1 TFLAV
6 ALRLMSPVKSVS
18 NYPAVMAGAA
28 ASAERVF
35 EVLDLPADEGDRPGE
50 TTAVFRERFEYRHV
64 SFAYGEEA
72 EVLRDVS
79 LAVRRGPGTP
89 TTPRRGP
96 PRAATPPAASAARGS
111 RAASAS
117 ASRSRAPCCATRRSS
132 SSTRPPASST
142 PNRNGSFRTRSTASC
157 STARCS

>member
-1 TFLAV
+1 MIVDILWYVTLLALGDRPAMRPEMLITFLAV

-50 TTAVFRERFEYRHV
+50 TTAVFRERIEYAHV

-72 EVLRDVS
+72 EVLRGVS
-79 LAVRRGPGTP
+79 LAVRRGQVVAIVGPSGAGETTLADLLPRFYEPTSGGIPIDHVPITP
-89 TTPRRGP
+89 Y
-96 PRAATPPAASAARGS
+96 
-111 RAASAS
+111 
-117 ASRSRAPCCATRRSS
+117 
-132 SSTRPPASST
+132 
-142 PNRNGSFRTRSTASC
+142 
-157 STARCS
+157 